1 MLEFYRGMQRTM
13 SFYLCVNYY
22 IPVHKVLVY
31 KVHLWYWGHVQLHSP
46 SHRLLRLLRPF
57 FTNVLATKLVW
68 ERLLLLLS
76 NTAILTSS
84 ERHLLT
90 RYMVAPAATSLLVRT
105 EQERAF
111 QPLLKC
117 SHSLLRSITRI
128 LQWTAARWAGSVIL
142 FLIITVCYIGQWY

>member
-1 MLEFYRGMQRTM
+1 MCLDVIYTTIFLQACCPRKWRESYPRWCFGM
-13 SFYLCVNYY
+13 CVTVSY
-22 IPVHKVLVY
+22 I
-31 KVHLWYWGHVQLHSP
+31 P